1 MEPLKE
7 RREFNRH
14 KLQKSLTELGAKI
27 KREAFA
33 LNQPFTVAE
42 NGYVVSLYKDG
53 RKEIISKIEPVE
65 RKMKGMRYTLPD

>member
-7 RREFNRH
+7 PREFNRH

-42 NGYVVSLYKDG
+42 NGFVVRLFKDG
-53 RKEIISKIEPVE
+53 IKEIVSKIEPVE
-65 RKMKGMRYTLPD
+65 RKLKGRTFIIPD